1 MFVLTVLVVQEEPAE
16 SSRSLPVIVDNLLV
30 TSPELPPR
38 TDLGKPIHSPN
49 TSLNR
54 ADATLHLAEIKTK
67 LEPCSA
73 ASRGVT
79 DNNSPSAAPRGVTD
93 NNSPNS
99 LLDPYIV
106 TANIEP
112 YSGSTHVTPNT
123 WSPNTVKVQ

>member
-1 MFVLTVLVVQEEPAE
+1 M
-16 SSRSLPVIVDNLLV
+16 DNLLV

-38 TDLGKPIHSPN
+38 TDLGKPTYSPN

-67 LEPCSA
+67 LEPC
-73 ASRGVT
+73 
-79 DNNSPSAAPRGVTD
+79 SAAPRGVTD

-123 WSPNTVKVQ
+123 WSPNTVKVCFS